1 MCMAFIRGITPGRIW
16 GGREPG
22 EAGQRD
28 ADVTPRPREQ
38 GGRSRVGRGH
48 LRLLWVL
55 RQLAGTWPSV
65 SYSHSLS
72 ISQEWSCFSVL
83 AALGL
88 WWEQPQEQASGA
100 NCKRQM
106 ILEPQLGPG
115 LGQLPAVP
123 LRGRFSRCTLR
134 HVPHMHFLII

>member
-28 ADVTPRPREQ
+28 GDVTPRPGEQ
-38 GGRSRVGRGH
+38 GGRSRVRRGH

-55 RQLAGTWPSV
+55 RQLAGTWAICELQ
-65 SYSHSLS
+65 SLTQHLPGMELLQCPGCS
-72 ISQEWSCFSVL
+72 WSLVG
-83 AALGL
+83 A
-88 WWEQPQEQASGA
+88 ASGA
-100 NCKRQM
+100 SLWCKLQKTEM
-106 ILEPQLGPG
+106 ILEPQLDPG

-123 LRGRFSRCTLR
+123 
-134 HVPHMHFLII
+134 